1 MRSLILFSIFYII
14 YISESKSQCPT
25 PTALFTSNITY
36 YNAQANWSPIVGVD
50 HYRIRYREIGVP
62 SWSNLGNIGQTDST
76 RNIPLLQPLTS
87 YEWQIKAFCDSTNQL
102 GSNWSI
108 IDTFT
113 TINFVAAPFNPLV
126 VNSISHQICDSST
139 NLTLRVSQN
148 TDEPDIGTTII
159 TSSGG
164 SFNMYK
170 FNLGDSIGFAILNT
184 STSTIVSTLRMG
196 ITLNNNYATVNSFDS
211 VNNLIGFFTIENLQN
226 GIRVSTTS
234 PNDGNNYTSGY
245 ISEVRFTDIFTN
257 PSASGYLYFYSDMES
272 ELNDNVLDTS
282 KTMISC
288 NTSLQPF
295 PIKFE
300 KNLTSIYSILGQFN
314 RKREGG
320 VFIELYN
327 DGSFEKKVIFKQ

>member
-1 MRSLILFSIFYII
+1 MRFLILFSVFYII
-14 YISESKSQCPT
+14 CFIESKSQCPT
-25 PTALFTSNITY
+25 PTALFTSNTTY
-36 YNAQANWSPIVGVD
+36 YNAQANWSPVVGVD

-62 SWSNLGNIGQTDST
+62 SWNNLGNIGQTDST

-108 IDTFT
+108 IDTFA

-148 TDEPDIGTTII
+148 ADEPDIGTTVI

-164 SFNMYK
+164 SFDMYK
-170 FNLGDSIGFAILNT
+170 FNFGDSIGFAILNT
-184 STSTIVSTLRMG
+184 SSNTIVSTLRMG
-196 ITLNNNYATVNSFDS
+196 IALNNNYATVNSFDS
-211 VNNLIGFFTIENLQN
+211 VNNLMGFFTIENLQT

-257 PSASGYLYFYSDMES
+257 PSVSGFLYFYSDMES

-282 KTMISC
+282 KTMITC
-288 NTSLQPF
+288 NTSLESLADK
-295 PIKFE
+295 IE
-300 KNLTSIYSILGQFN
+300 KKLTSFYSILGQFS
-314 RKREGG
+314 RKKEKEM
-320 VFIELYN
+320 FIELYN
-327 DGSFEKKVIFKQ
+327 DGSFEKTIILKQ

>member
-1 MRSLILFSIFYII
+1 MRTLIFFSIFYFV

-36 YNAQANWSPIVGVD
+36 YNAQANWSPVVGVD
-50 HYRIRYREIGVP
+50 HYRIRYREIGAP
-62 SWSNLGNIGQTDST
+62 SWSNLGNIGQIDST

-148 TDEPDIGTTII
+148 ADEPDIGTTVI

-164 SFNMYK
+164 NFDMYK
-170 FNLGDSIGFAILNT
+170 FNFGDSIGFAILNT
-184 STSTIVSTLRMG
+184 SSNTIVSTLRMG

-211 VNNLIGFFTIENLQN
+211 VNNLIGFFTIENLQT

-245 ISEVRFTDIFTN
+245 ISEVRFTDIFKN
-257 PSASGYLYFYSDMES
+257 PSTSGFLFFYSDMES
-272 ELNDNVLDTS
+272 ELNDNVLDTN
-282 KTMISC
+282 KTLISC
-288 NTSLQPF
+288 NTSLESHPYK
-295 PIKFE
+295 IDK
-300 KNLTSIYSILGQFN
+300 KLTSFYYILGQLSI
-314 RKREGG
+314 KKEKGI
-320 VFIELYN
+320 FIEIYN
-327 DGSFEKKVIFKQ
+327 DGSFEKKIIFK

>member
-1 MRSLILFSIFYII
+1 MKFFIFFSVLIII
-14 YISESKSQCPT
+14 NINECKSQCPT
-25 PTALFTSNITY
+25 PTALSTTSITY
-36 YNAQANWSPIVGVD
+36 YNAQANWSPVLGVD
-50 HYRIRYREIGVP
+50 HYRIRYREVGIT

-102 GSNWSI
+102 GSNWSTT
-108 IDTFT
+108 DTFT

-126 VNSISHQICDSST
+126 TNYISHQICDSST

-148 TDEPDIGTTII
+148 ADEPDIGTTII

-164 SFNMYK
+164 SFDMYK
-170 FNLGDSIGFAILNT
+170 FNFGDSIGFAILNT
-184 STSTIVSTLRMG
+184 SINTIVSTLKMG

-226 GIRVSTTS
+226 GIKVSSTS
-234 PNDGNNYTSGY
+234 PNDGNNYTSGF

-257 PSASGYLYFYSDMES
+257 PSTSGFLYFYSDIES
-272 ELNDNVLDTS
+272 ELNDNFLDTS

-288 NTSLQPF
+288 STSLQSL

-300 KNLTSIYSILGQFN
+300 KKLTSIYSILGQSN
-314 RKREGG
+314 RKKRGE
-320 VFIELYN
+320 VFLEIYN
-327 DGSFEKKVIFKQ
+327 DGSCEKKIIFRK

>member
-1 MRSLILFSIFYII
+1 MRYIILFSILFII
-14 YISESKSQCPT
+14 NINESKSQCPT
-25 PTALFTSNITY
+25 PTALFTSFITY
-36 YNAQANWSPIVGVD
+36 YNAQANWSPVVGVD
-50 HYRIRYREIGVP
+50 HYRIRYREIGAP

-108 IDTFT
+108 TDTFT

-148 TDEPDIGTTII
+148 ADEPDIGTSVI

-164 SFNMYK
+164 SFDMYK
-170 FNLGDSIGFAILNT
+170 FNFGDSIGFAILNT
-184 STSTIVSTLRMG
+184 SINTIVSTLKMG

-245 ISEVRFTDIFTN
+245 ISEVRFTDLFTN
-257 PSASGYLYFYSDMES
+257 PSASGFLYFYSDMES

-288 NTSLQPF
+288 NTSLQPL

-314 RKREGG
+314 RKKERG

-327 DGSFEKKVIFKQ
+327 DGSFEKKIIFEQ